1 MSTDLTLDLVQSQ
14 LKPKQRL
21 LVGQETIEEINKLAN
36 DPDYGEEFLDVYL
49 DHLNIL
55 KENTRRSHDQYLSA
69 VKFFSLV
76 EAENS
81 LTDAYIK
88 TFPDRFH
95 ARKKNQEGFD
105 KSIMR
110 GEASRYNA
118 SQMVSEIRRVATI
131 PVQLIHRHTLH
142 EAIMVQAELMRTGK
156 SEFVRQKASAVLI
169 AELKPTEDATLNI
182 KVEDGSTSVIEEL
195 QKAAQA
201 LAMQQRDSVATGTPI
216 KTISAAR
223 IQEQGDIVDG
233 EFEDV

>member
-21 LVGQETIEEINKLAN
+21 LIGEETVQEIKKLAE
-36 DPDYGEEFLDVYL
+36 DPDYGEEFLDTYL

-55 KENTRRSHDQYLSA
+55 KDNPRRSHSQYLSA
-69 VKFFSLV
+69 IKFFSLV

-88 TFPDRFH
+88 TFPQRWHDRQ
-95 ARKKNQEGFD
+95 KNHD
-105 KSIMR
+105 KPDKGIMR
-110 GEASRYNA
+110 GEASRYNG
-118 SQMVSEIRRVATI
+118 SQMVTEIRRVATV

-142 EAIMVQAELMRTGK
+142 EAILVQADLMRNGK

-169 AELKPTEDATLNI
+169 AELKPVEDATLNI
-182 KVEDGSTSVIEEL
+182 KVDDGATSVIEEL

-201 LAMQQRDSVATGTPI
+201 LALEQHNSVMAGTSL
-216 KTISAAR
+216 KSISAAR
-223 IQEQGDIVDG
+223 IQDKSEVIEG
-233 EFEDV
+233 EFTSE